1 LAVAL
6 PPFRMPL
13 RPLLVLLPLLL
24 ALGPADP
31 PDLDA
36 LRGRV
41 RADGSST
48 VYPIT
53 EAVAEEFAQ
62 VARRVRVTVGVS
74 GTGGGFKRFCTGL
87 TDVSNASRPITA
99 TEVRICHEHGVEF
112 IELPV
117 AYDGLC
123 VVVNPANDWVKQL
136 NVDQIRRIY
145 GSKDTART
153 WRELD
158 PAWPDRPIRVYSPG
172 TDSGTFDYFREVVVG
187 SKGTTRSDMS
197 VSEDDN
203 ILVTGVAGDRDAI
216 GFFGFA
222 YFVENRDKVK
232 AVPIDGGAGP
242 VIPSDQTIID
252 GTYVPFSRPLL
263 VYVNRRSAERADVRA
278 FMDFYLQECPVLVP
292 DVDYT
297 NLPDEIMERVRANW
311 RSRRTGTQFLTP
323 GGDKAR
329 GTLLEVYR

>member
-1 LAVAL
+1 
-6 PPFRMPL
+6 MPNPIAFSL
-13 RPLLVLLPLLL
+13 VLIGTLLVGGGGVQQEPSN
-24 ALGPADP
+24 
-31 PDLDA
+31 

-41 RADGSST
+41 RVDGSST
-48 VYPIT
+48 VFPIT
-53 EAVAEEFAQ
+53 EAVAEEFAR
-62 VARRVRVTVGVS
+62 VAPRVRVTVGVS

-87 TDVSNASRPITA
+87 TDVSDASRPISA
-99 TEVRICHEHGVEF
+99 TEVKSCAENGIEF
-112 IELPV
+112 VELPV

-123 VVVNPANDWVKQL
+123 VVVNPANDWVSQL
-136 NVDQIRRIY
+136 TVEQIRRIY
-145 GSKDTART
+145 GSKETVRT

-222 YFVENRDKVK
+222 YFVENRDKVR
-232 AVPIDGGAGP
+232 AVAIDGGKGP
-242 VIPSDQTIID
+242 VTPSDETIIA

-263 VYVNRRSAERADVRA
+263 IYVNRRSAERPDVRA
-278 FMDFYLQECPVLVP
+278 FIDFYLEQAAELVP

-297 NLPDEIMERVRANW
+297 VLPAPVMDRVRANW
-311 RSRRTGTQFLTP
+311 RDRRTGTQFLTP
-323 GGDKAR
+323 AGEKVK
-329 GTLLEVYR
+329 GTLVEVYR